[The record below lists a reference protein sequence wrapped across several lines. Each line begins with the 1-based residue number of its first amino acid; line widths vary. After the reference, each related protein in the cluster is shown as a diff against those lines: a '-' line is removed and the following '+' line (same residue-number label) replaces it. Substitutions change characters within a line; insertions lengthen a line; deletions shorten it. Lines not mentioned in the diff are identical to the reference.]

1 MGKVPKNNPK
11 GGNSLDFKLV
21 GSRVLRA
28 NIYRMALIIVSLN
41 VVVPDIL
48 YGAHTENIQCN
59 DIKSGRLVTAPDKK
73 ILKMIKQPS
82 QKFQRVSHPLLFFDF
97 YSVFMEWF
105 FNTTNMTS
113 LGVKP
118 LTAHDFCPQPRTVHW
133 VTSRGLLLP
142 FLSR

>member
-48 YGAHTENIQCN
+48 YGAHAENIHCN
-59 DIKSGRLVTAPDKK
+59 DIKSERLVTAPDKK
-73 ILKMIKQPS
+73 NIKN
-82 QKFQRVSHPLLFFDF
+82 D
-97 YSVFMEWF
+97 
-105 FNTTNMTS
+105 
-113 LGVKP
+113 
-118 LTAHDFCPQPRTVHW
+118 
-133 VTSRGLLLP
+133 
-142 FLSR
+142 